1 MMTPEQSR
9 SSSGAAVGY
18 IIAIVL
24 FVVAGVAAKLLISA
38 PAIDADPAAAR
49 YKVLADMQ
57 ATEEKSLHMEQIID
71 AQRGTVRLP
80 IETAVNLAAKNWPSA
95 AAARADL
102 AARVEKATAAVKPV
116 SFE

>member
-9 SSSGAAVGY
+9 NASGAAVGFV
-18 IIAIVL
+18 IAIVL
-24 FVVAGVAAKLLISA
+24 FVAVGVIAKLSISA
-38 PAIDADPAAAR
+38 PSIDADRAAERSKA
-49 YKVLADMQ
+49 LAEISV
-57 ATEEKSLHMEQIID
+57 AEEKALTTGAVID
-71 AQRGTVRLP
+71 SQRGIVRLP
-80 IETAVNLAAKNWPSA
+80 IDTAIDLAAKWPNA

>member
-9 SSSGAAVGY
+9 NASGAAIGFV
-18 IIAIVL
+18 IAIVL
-24 FVVAGVAAKLLISA
+24 FVAVGVIAKLSISA
-38 PAIDADPAAAR
+38 PAIDADRAADRSKA
-49 YKVLADMQ
+49 LAEIQ
-57 ATEEKSLHMEQIID
+57 AAEEKALTSAKLID
-71 AQRGTVRLP
+71 SAHGTVELP
-80 IETAVNLAAKNWPSA
+80 IETAIQLAAQKWPDA